1 MTPGVWRL
9 LGGSYV
15 SRRLDEFAELC
26 VGNLSGIHPG
36 AVYARAMHGL
46 LIAVGDARVA
56 AHGEPAAGNPDHT
69 GWRALGGKAF
79 WRIAHQMGP
88 RGGPVVAQ
96 GYGGTCGRR
105 PWTLLQSTDL
115 GRHPQLPHEPGRRG
129 HEAVAP
135 GVRLLVLTHFT
146 PASGQRALARIFGRD
161 VHGVP
166 PRGLVLG
173 EDGTPV
179 VLPTGSDAVE
189 VSRLDP

>member
-105 PWTLLQSTDL
+105 PWTLLQSTDF
-115 GRHPQLPHEPGRRG
+115 RPTSPATTRARPTRPRGRR
-129 HEAVAP
+129 ARRAAP
-135 GVRLLVLTHFT
+135 GADALHPGLRTT
-146 PASGQRALARIFGRD
+146 RSRAHLRA
-161 VHGVP
+161 
-166 PRGLVLG
+166 
-173 EDGTPV
+173 
-179 VLPTGSDAVE
+179 
-189 VSRLDP
+189 